1 MAVFANSKQE
11 EKPLDDISRG
21 KRAGVGGWGGS
32 FHGTPLKIM
41 SHRFLSFHL
50 LLRPDLE

>member
-1 MAVFANSKQE
+1 MAVLANSKQE

-21 KRAGVGGWGGS
+21 RKARGS
-32 FHGTPLKIM
+32 SLQGTPLKIM